1 MMKFEKISNYTDV
14 DLKMPCRKTS
24 QSAGYEMVVAEDIIV
39 PSYLR
44 IVSEHGNERINFNEP
59 KTLSEAKVYYK
70 VRKYLKPT
78 LVPTGMKCKLDSGY
92 YLELS
97 VRSSTPLNSWLLLA
111 NSVCIIDADYY
122 NNPDNEGHIYF
133 QLINFSPFD
142 IQLKRGDT
150 IGQGIIK
157 KYETIQEQEVHT
169 VRSGGFGSTDASM
182 PNLAPATNSI
192 DVNLKFDASE
202 LINSINSSVFENA
215 KTAFYGV

>member
-1 MMKFEKISNYTDV
+1 MMKFEKISNYADV

-24 QSAGYEMVVAEDIIV
+24 QSAGYDMVVAEDIIV

-59 KTLSEAKVYYK
+59 KTLSEAKAYYK
-70 VRKYLKPT
+70 VRKHLKPT

-111 NSVCIIDADYY
+111 NSVGIIDADYY
-122 NNPDNEGHIYF
+122 NNSDNEGHIYF
-133 QLINFSPFD
+133 QFINLSPFD

-157 KYETIQEQEVHT
+157 KYETIQEQEVHA
-169 VRSGGFGSTDASM
+169 VRSGGFGSTDASLS
-182 PNLAPATNSI
+182 NLTPATNSI
-192 DVNLKFDASE
+192 DVNLNFDASE
-202 LINSINSSVFENA
+202 LINAINSSVFENA

>member
-1 MMKFEKISNYTDV
+1 MMKFEKISNYADV

-24 QSAGYEMVVAEDIIV
+24 ESAGYDMVVAEDIIV

-44 IVSEHGNERINFNEP
+44 IVSEYGNERINFNEP
-59 KTLSEAKVYYK
+59 KTLSEAKAYYK
-70 VRKYLKPT
+70 ARKHLKPT

-111 NSVCIIDADYY
+111 NSVGIIDADYY

-157 KYETIQEQEVHT
+157 KYETIQEQT
-169 VRSGGFGSTDASM
+169 VNSMRTGGFGSTDISY
-182 PNLAPATNSI
+182 PNSI
-192 DVNLKFDASE
+192 EANLNFDTSS
-202 LINSINSSVFENA
+202 LINAINTEVFKKA
-215 KTAFYGV
+215 QDAFYGA

>member
-1 MMKFEKISNYTDV
+1 MMKFEKISKYADV
-14 DLKMPCRKTS
+14 DLQMPCRKTS
-24 QSAGYEMVVAEDIIV
+24 QSAGYDMVVAEDIIV

-59 KTLSEAKVYYK
+59 KTLSEAKAYYK
-70 VRKYLKPT
+70 VRKHLKPT

-111 NSVCIIDADYY
+111 NSVGIIDADYY
-122 NNPDNEGHIYF
+122 NNSDNEGHIYF
-133 QLINFSPFD
+133 QLINLSPFD

-157 KYETIQEQEVHT
+157 EYATIQEQEIHT

-192 DVNLKFDASE
+192 DVNLNFDTSE
-202 LINSINSSVFENA
+202 LINAINSSVFENA
-215 KTAFYGV
+215 KSAFYGV